1 MIESLPNNALTK
13 KVLSSM
19 EREKAYHYA
28 AKEDRFR
35 LQRRSF
41 RNKYRIT
48 GKLTEKNRFK
58 IKSRFKHPWIHW
70 LFFISGFVFAIYAL
84 INGAWLA
91 TAILFL
97 FFLTLLIVHKLQ
109 AQKELKIFF
118 ENFRFHQKL
127 VQETDAK
134 FTNE

>member
-13 KVLSSM
+13 KVFSSM
-19 EREKAYHYA
+19 EREKAYDYD
-28 AKEDRFR
+28 AKEDRFN

-41 RNKYRIT
+41 CNNYRIT
-48 GKLTEKNRFK
+48 GKLTEKNRFN
-58 IKSRFKHPWIHW
+58 IKSRFKYPSVHR
-70 LFFISGFVFAIYAL
+70 LFFTSGFIFAIFSL
-84 INGAWLA
+84 IHGDWLV

-118 ENFRFHQKL
+118 ENFRFYQKL